1 MGAFLVIS
9 LFSCTF
15 AKFFYMEQTKE
26 KGQGVRRAVDTT
38 RHHRENGWDYRGRA
52 VYHFTFPVEGRF
64 PLFGT
69 LEGESAERAF
79 IKLNPF
85 GYRVYQILCGLP
97 QFYAAKGFAL
107 KVLAQKVMPDHI
119 HLVIQVL
126 EPLPQ
131 SIGAVVRGFK
141 SACTKVYKQEF
152 LSCGENAA
160 EVHSIANQQENAA
173 EMHSRGGQQGNA
185 AEVHSIASQQG
196 NAAEMHSRGEQ
207 QGDAAE
213 MHSIASQQGN
223 AAEMHGRASQQG
235 NAAEVHSI
243 ANRQG
248 DAAEMHGRG
257 EQQGNAAEVHGKA
270 SQQGNAAEVHGIAN
284 QQGNAAALMH
294 FARIFANRNSIWQ
307 QDAAYYHERIL
318 HAPGQL
324 HRMINYV
331 KDNPRRLWLKKNN
344 PDLFRLHRHTDVCG
358 LSFTSLGNH
367 FLLDWHDNQTVEMS
381 RNATVEQIQ
390 IRLQLAMAAAQNG
403 AVTYTA
409 AISKGEQL
417 IARTLRKQGYPLVVL
432 LSDGFPKEGSP
443 HERFYKPGGIYF
455 EACSRGQLLLLEPTE
470 QTFLNADIQSAVE
483 ETLRRKAAER
493 HYSYEQIPLKSQRY
507 RFVALNEIAKRLARI
522 ER

>member
-1 MGAFLVIS
+1 MDAFLVIS

-15 AKFFYMEQTKE
+15 AKFFYMEQTKG
-26 KGQGVRRAVDTT
+26 KGQGFRRAVDTT

-126 EPLPQ
+126 EPLSQ

-160 EVHSIANQQENAA
+160 EVHSI
-173 EMHSRGGQQGNA
+173 
-185 AEVHSIASQQG
+185 
-196 NAAEMHSRGEQ
+196 GE
-207 QGDAAE
+207 
-213 MHSIASQQGN
+213 
-223 AAEMHGRASQQG
+223 QQG

-248 DAAEMHGRG
+248 NAAEVHSIANR
-257 EQQGNAAEVHGKA
+257 QGNAAEVHGRA
-270 SQQGNAAEVHGIAN
+270 SQQGNT
-284 QQGNAAALMH
+284 AALMH

-324 HRMINYV
+324 NRMINYV

-344 PDLFRLHRHTDVCG
+344 PDLFRLHRHTEMCG

-367 FLLDWHDNQTVEMS
+367 FLLDWHDNQTVEMP
-381 RNATVEQIQ
+381 RNATVEQVQ
-390 IRLQLAMAAAQNG
+390 KRLQLAMAAAQNG

-455 EACSRGQLLLLEPTE
+455 EACSKGQLLLLEPTE

-483 ETLRRKAAER
+483 ETLRHKAAGR
-493 HYSYEQIPLKSQRY
+493 HYGYKQIPLKSQRY

>member
-15 AKFFYMEQTKE
+15 AKFFYMEQTKR

-126 EPLPQ
+126 EPLSQ

-141 SACTKVYKQEF
+141 SACTMVYKQEF

-160 EVHSIANQQENAA
+160 EVHSIANRQGNAT
-173 EMHSRGGQQGNA
+173 EVHSIANRQGNA
-185 AEVHSIASQQG
+185 AEV
-196 NAAEMHSRGEQ
+196 
-207 QGDAAE
+207 
-213 MHSIASQQGN
+213 
-223 AAEMHGRASQQG
+223 HGRASQQG
-235 NAAEVHSI
+235 NAA
-243 ANRQG
+243 AF
-248 DAAEMHGRG
+248 
-257 EQQGNAAEVHGKA
+257 
-270 SQQGNAAEVHGIAN
+270 
-284 QQGNAAALMH
+284 MH

-324 HRMINYV
+324 NRMINYV

-344 PDLFRLHRHTDVCG
+344 PDLFRLHRHTEMCG

-367 FLLDWHDNQTVEMS
+367 FLLDWHDNQTVEMP
-381 RNATVEQIQ
+381 RNATVEQVQ
-390 IRLQLAMAAAQNG
+390 KRLQLAMAAAQNG

-455 EACSRGQLLLLEPTE
+455 EACSKGQLLLLEPTE

-483 ETLRRKAAER
+483 ETLRSKAAER
-493 HYSYEQIPLKSQRY
+493 HYGYKQIPLKSQRY

>member
-15 AKFFYMEQTKE
+15 AKFFYMEQTKG

-126 EPLPQ
+126 EPLSQ

-141 SACTKVYKQEF
+141 SACTMVYKQEF

-160 EVHSIANQQENAA
+160 EVHSIAN
-173 EMHSRGGQQGNA
+173 RQGNA

-196 NAAEMHSRGEQ
+196 NT
-207 QGDAAE
+207 
-213 MHSIASQQGN
+213 
-223 AAEMHGRASQQG
+223 
-235 NAAEVHSI
+235 
-243 ANRQG
+243 
-248 DAAEMHGRG
+248 
-257 EQQGNAAEVHGKA
+257 
-270 SQQGNAAEVHGIAN
+270 
-284 QQGNAAALMH
+284 AALMH

-324 HRMINYV
+324 NRMINYV

-344 PDLFRLHRHTDVCG
+344 PDLFRLHRHTEMCG

-367 FLLDWHDNQTVEMS
+367 FLLDWHDNQTVEMP
-381 RNATVEQIQ
+381 RNATVEQVQ
-390 IRLQLAMAAAQNG
+390 KRLQLAMAAAQNG

-455 EACSRGQLLLLEPTE
+455 EACSKGQLLLLEPME
-470 QTFLNADIQSAVE
+470 QTFLNEDIQSAVE
-483 ETLRRKAAER
+483 GTLRRKAAER
-493 HYSYEQIPLKSQRY
+493 HYDYKQIPLKSQRY

>member
-1 MGAFLVIS
+1 MGVFLVIS

-15 AKFFYMEQTKE
+15 AKFFYMEQTKG

-69 LEGESAERAF
+69 LEGENAERAF
-79 IKLNPF
+79 IRLNPF

-141 SACTKVYKQEF
+141 SACTMVYKQEF

-160 EVHSIANQQENAA
+160 EVHSIAN
-173 EMHSRGGQQGNA
+173 R
-185 AEVHSIASQQG
+185 
-196 NAAEMHSRGEQ
+196 
-207 QGDAAE
+207 
-213 MHSIASQQGN
+213 
-223 AAEMHGRASQQG
+223 QG

-243 ANRQG
+243 ANR
-248 DAAEMHGRG
+248 
-257 EQQGNAAEVHGKA
+257 
-270 SQQGNAAEVHGIAN
+270 
-284 QQGNAAALMH
+284 QGNAAALMH

-324 HRMINYV
+324 NRMINYV

-344 PDLFRLHRHTDVCG
+344 PDLFRLHRHTEMCG

-367 FLLDWHDNQTVEMS
+367 FLLDWHDNQTVEMP
-381 RNATVEQIQ
+381 RNATVEQVQ
-390 IRLQLAMAAAQNG
+390 KRLQLAMAAAQNG

-432 LSDGFPKEGSP
+432 LSDGFPKDGSP

-455 EACSRGQLLLLEPTE
+455 EACSKGQLLLLEPTE

-493 HYSYEQIPLKSQRY
+493 HYGYKQIPLKSQRY